1 MAKINLLPWRE
12 ELRAQKKQ
20 DFINAIGVGVV
31 FTALIFLMMHLYI
44 DGLKAHQEQRNKI
57 VQDEIALLDIKI
69 TKIKTIE
76 EQKSKLLTKIEL
88 IQKLQESRPEIV
100 HLFDELPRVT
110 PDGVFLTRFTQVGP
124 ALTFEGKSQS
134 NARVSAF
141 MRAIEASAWLKNPE
155 LAVIQTAHKDNKESS
170 EQLSDFTLHAKQG
183 NQNAQTVAAAD
194 GGSAATAKD
203 AAAKGGKSAA
213 SSKPAGSK

>member
-20 DFINAIGVGVV
+20 DFINAIGVAVL
-31 FTALIFLMMHLYI
+31 FTALIFAGLHMYI
-44 DGLKAHQEQRNKI
+44 EGLKAYQEQRNKLI
-57 VQDEIALLDIKI
+57 QEEIALLDIKI
-69 TKIKTIE
+69 AKIKTIE

-110 PDGVFLTRFTQVGP
+110 PDGVFLTKFTQKGDE
-124 ALTFEGKSQS
+124 LNFEGKSQT

-141 MRAIEASAWLKNPE
+141 MRAIEASAWLKVPT
-155 LAVIQTAHKDNKESS
+155 LDVIHTGSKVNS
-170 EQLSDFTLHAKQG
+170 EQLSDFILHAKQG
-183 NQNAQTVAAAD
+183 GQDAQ
-194 GGSAATAKD
+194 AATAT
-203 AAAKGGKSAA
+203 GGGSPA
-213 SSKPAGSK
+213 SGKEAIRPAGGI

>member
-20 DFINAIGVGVV
+20 DFINAIGVAVL
-31 FTALIFLMMHLYI
+31 FTAVIFAGVHMYI

-57 VQDEIALLDIKI
+57 IQDEIALLDIKI
-69 TKIKTIE
+69 AKIKTIE

-100 HLFDELPRVT
+100 HLFDELPRAT
-110 PDGVFLTRFTQVGP
+110 PDGVFLTKFTQVG
-124 ALTFEGKSQS
+124 AELNFEGKSQS

-141 MRAIEASAWLKNPE
+141 MRAIEASAWLKNPR
-155 LAVIQTAHKDNKESS
+155 LDVIQTGNKVSPD
-170 EQLSDFTLHAKQG
+170 QLSDFTLHANQG
-183 NQNAQTVAAAD
+183 NQNAQAAPAMD
-194 GGSAATAKD
+194 GE
-203 AAAKGGKSAA
+203 SAA
-213 SSKPAGSK
+213 SDKKPKRPAEGK

>member
-20 DFINAIGVGVV
+20 DFINAIGVAVV
-31 FTALIFLMMHLYI
+31 FTAIIFGGVHMYI
-44 DGLKAHQEQRNKI
+44 EGLKAYQEQRNKI
-57 VQDEIALLDIKI
+57 IQDEIALLDIKI
-69 TKIKTIE
+69 AQIKTIE

-110 PDGVFLTRFTQVGP
+110 PDGVVLSTFNQKG
-124 ALTFEGKSQS
+124 AELTFHGKSQS

-141 MRAIEASAWLKNPE
+141 MRAIEASSWLKAPT
-155 LAVIQTAHKDNKESS
+155 LDVIQSASKVSP

-183 NQNAQTVAAAD
+183 NKNAQAETVTGDTGVAAGKAPKRP
-194 GGSAATAKD
+194 A
-203 AAAKGGKSAA
+203 GGK
-213 SSKPAGSK
+213 

>member
-20 DFINAIGVGVV
+20 DFINAIGVAVLITAMIFAGVHMYV
-31 FTALIFLMMHLYI
+31 E
-44 DGLKAHQEQRNKI
+44 GLKAYQEQRNKMI
-57 VQDEIALLDIKI
+57 QDEIVLLDIKI
-69 TKIKTIE
+69 AKIKTIE

-110 PDGVFLTRFTQVGP
+110 PDGVFLTKFTQVGSE
-124 ALTFEGKSQS
+124 LNFEGKSQS

-141 MRAIEASAWLKNPE
+141 MRAIEASAWLKVPT
-155 LAVIQTAHKDNKESS
+155 LDVIQTESKATT
-170 EQLSDFTLHAKQG
+170 EKLSDFTLHAKQG
-183 NQNAQTVAAAD
+183 NQNAQAA
-194 GGSAATAKD
+194 
-203 AAAKGGKSAA
+203 GGK
-213 SSKPAGSK
+213 